1 MRNTIL
7 AALAGSA
14 SAIRLYASSYSAP
27 GENDGMVSQLFY
39 QGNSLQLV
47 SQGAVCGNQPTW
59 LDTTQG
65 GDKMYCVD
73 EGWNNPNASL
83 NTLQIAAD
91 GSFKNIAQLPTIK
104 GPVSSQ
110 FYNGGAAVALAHY
123 GDSAI
128 STFTISKDRTTFT
141 PLQNFTFF
149 GVPLGPRPEQKD
161 GSHPHQAVL
170 DPTGRFMIFP
180 DLGADVVRVYSID
193 AKTHLLKAQD
203 SILAK
208 PAYGPRHAVFWTPKT
223 PAYGQRP
230 TTYLFV
236 IHELANRIT
245 TYRVDYR
252 GAGICFTEIQDIS
265 TYGNRATPVGA
276 KAAEIAVSPDNA
288 FVTVS
293 NRNGTIFNVDNP
305 NGNGTKIPSDSLAVF
320 KPSPLNGKLS
330 FVQIAPS
337 GGSFPRHFSYNK
349 AGNMIAVANQ
359 NSPSV
364 DIWARD
370 VRTGK
375 LGKRL
380 ASNGE
385 FSKGGGINNVIWAE

>member
-14 SAIRLYASSYSAP
+14 SAVRLYASNYNPPSAQM
-27 GENDGMVSQLFY
+27 GMVSQLFY
-39 QGNSLQLV
+39 QGNSLDLV
-47 SQGAVCGNQPTW
+47 SQGEVCGSEPTW
-59 LDTTQG
+59 LDRTQG

-73 EGWNNPNASL
+73 EGWMTPNASL

-91 GSFKNIAQLPTIK
+91 GSFKNIAKLDTIQ
-104 GPVSSQ
+104 GPVSTQ
-110 FYNGGAAVALAHY
+110 FYNGGKAVAMAHY
-123 GDSAI
+123 GGNAV
-128 STFTISKDRTTFT
+128 STYTISKDRTTFT
-141 PLQNFTFF
+141 PLQNFTFY
-149 GVPLGPRPEQKD
+149 GVPLGPRDEQKD

-193 AKTHLLKAQD
+193 ARSSLLKVQD

-223 PAYGQRP
+223 SGYVKP

-245 TYRVDYR
+245 AYRVNYK

-265 TYGNRATPVGA
+265 TYGTTATPVGA
-276 KAAEIAVSPDNA
+276 KAAEIAVSPDNL

-293 NRNGTIFNVDNP
+293 NRNGPIFNVDNP
-305 NGNGTKIPSDSLAVF
+305 NGNGTQIPSDSLAVF
-320 KPSPLNGKLS
+320 KPSALNGKLS

-349 AGNMIAVANQ
+349 AGDKIAVANQ
-359 NSPSV
+359 RSKSV

-370 VRTGK
+370 VKTGK

-380 ASNGE
+380 ASNAE
-385 FSKGGGINNVIWAE
+385 FSKGGEINNVIWAE